1 MQGITHVHVH
11 SCGRA
16 ALIAALAQAMGGPRY
31 SLTLHGGIQDYGGG
45 QRCKWRA
52 AAFGL
57 VVTRALLP
65 DLTAVLGRDRPA
77 RIAAA
82 PMGVETE
89 VLKRS
94 SPYEPS
100 APGEPVRLFT
110 CARLNRFKG
119 HQDLMRVMRS
129 LIDEGLDLRLEIAG
143 EDDDGGHGYR
153 RELEVLIGELGLS
166 DHVRLLGAIDAGAV
180 RDKLAAAHIFVLA
193 SWREA
198 LSVAYM
204 EAMSMGLPVIGTDV
218 GGTRELIEDGVTG
231 LLIAPQDHEALRKAL
246 LRLTGDPELARRLGA
261 AARAHIEAG
270 FHASAG
276 AEILRDEIDR
286 LTPATGQA

>member
-1 MQGITHVHVH
+1 
-11 SCGRA
+11 
-16 ALIAALAQAMGGPRY
+16 
-31 SLTLHGGIQDYGGG
+31 
-45 QRCKWRA
+45 
-52 AAFGL
+52 
-57 VVTRALLP
+57 
-65 DLTAVLGRDRPA
+65 
-77 RIAAA
+77 
-82 PMGVETE
+82 VETE

-110 CARLNRFKG
+110 CARRNRFKG